1 MAPSSPAVK
10 RLFSALPEQ
19 PTDNNAKRIK
29 RPYHHHHRLHEP
41 VNPGLLEPAIAD
53 DSYVDQVMNRTI
65 SHSLRECGFEIAD
78 PLALESF
85 RDAAE
90 ECMCIEENT
99 RSVLLLTRIACRSPE
114 ASIICARIDAIKSA
128 LTTHTE

>member
-1 MAPSSPAVK
+1 MAPPSPAVK
-10 RLFSALPEQ
+10 RLFSEVPEQ
-19 PTDNNAKRIK
+19 TTGNNAKRIK
-29 RPYHHHHRLHEP
+29 RPYYHHHRLQEP
-41 VNPGLLEPAIAD
+41 VNPGLPEPAIAD

-90 ECMCIEENT
+90 ECMCNKENN
-99 RSVLLLTRIACRSPE
+99 
-114 ASIICARIDAIKSA
+114 
-128 LTTHTE
+128 TECYVADHDRV